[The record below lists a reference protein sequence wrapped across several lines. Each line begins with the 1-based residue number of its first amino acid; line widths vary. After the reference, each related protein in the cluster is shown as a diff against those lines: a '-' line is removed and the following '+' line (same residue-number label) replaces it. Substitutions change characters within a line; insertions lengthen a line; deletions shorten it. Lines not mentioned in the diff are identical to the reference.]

1 MIGMLIRIVAFL
13 AVGVA
18 LAIIHARSI
27 ADGERIF
34 RETGERARPAVLFA
48 IRLVVMCVIFGVIGK
63 MGPIPLG
70 SAILGFF
77 GGRVVVHRGLNSR
90 KPDDVKNLQG

>member
-1 MIGMLIRIVAFL
+1 MIGMLFRIVAFL

-18 LAIIHARSI
+18 MAIIHARSI

-34 RETGERARPAVLFA
+34 RETGERARPAALFVV
-48 IRLVVMCVIFGVIGK
+48 RLVVMCLIFGVIGK

-77 GGRVVVHRGLNSR
+77 GGRVIVIRGLNSR
-90 KPDDVKNLQG
+90 KPEDVKNLSE

>member
-1 MIGMLIRIVAFL
+1 MIGFLVRIVAFL

-18 LAIIHARSI
+18 LGVVHSRAVAE
-27 ADGERIF
+27 GERIF

-48 IRLVVMCVIFGVIGK
+48 VRLVLVCVIFAVIGK

-70 SAILGFF
+70 AAVIGFF
-77 GGRVVVHRGLNSR
+77 GARVLKGRV
-90 KPDDVKNLQG
+90 